1 MIWWMRTIFPDRCG
15 KVICKILQGV
25 PTIFGSA
32 QGMNGHQIRT
42 A

>member
-1 MIWWMRTIFPDRCG
+1 MIWRMRTIFPDRRG
-15 KVICKILQGV
+15 EVSCKILQGV

-32 QGMNGHQIRT
+32 QVMNGHQIRT